1 MATSLDFGMPAGISG
16 VLQPKLAHKWQVV
29 FKGFGNGVETQHLT
43 SQVITCSRP
52 NINWE
57 EVTMHR
63 YNGQAYAM
71 SKYAFDAARMTVEDD
86 LNSLASNAIQQQ
98 LTRQQHLIG
107 SGAPFLATAASGSE
121 YKFGM
126 VLQQLN
132 GNDTIIEEWAYEGC
146 WIKGSDYGEGD
157 YSSTEAMKIT
167 LEIRFD
173 MVRQS
178 IKQTGSTGVATGGVA

>member
-1 MATSLDFGMPAGISG
+1 MATSLDFGVPAGISG

-29 FKGFGNGVETQHLT
+29 FKRFGSGVDTQPLT
-43 SQVITCSRP
+43 SQVITCTRP

-71 SKYAFDAARMTVEDD
+71 SKYTFEPMRMTVEDD

-98 LTRQQHLIG
+98 STRQQQLIG
-107 SGAPFLATAASGSE
+107 TGAPYLATAASGSE
-121 YKFGM
+121 YKFGV

-132 GNDTIIEEWAYEGC
+132 GNDVVIEEWLYEGC
-146 WIKGSDYGEGD
+146 WIKGCDYGEGD
-157 YSSTEAMKIT
+157 YSSSEAMKIVM
-167 LEIRFD
+167 EIRFD

-178 IKQTGSTGVATGGVA
+178 IKQSGSSGLATGGIA

>member
-1 MATSLDFGMPAGISG
+1 
-16 VLQPKLAHKWQVV
+16 
-29 FKGFGNGVETQHLT
+29 
-43 SQVITCSRP
+43 
-52 NINWE
+52 
-57 EVTMHR
+57 
-63 YNGQAYAM
+63 M
-71 SKYAFDAARMTVEDD
+71 SKYAFDAARMSVEDD

-98 LTRQQHLIG
+98 ITRQQQLIG

-132 GNDTIIEEWAYEGC
+132 GNDTVIEEWAYEGC

-167 LEIRFD
+167 LEIRYD

-178 IKQTGSTGVATGGVA
+178 IKQTGSTGLATGGVA